1 MASTQHL
8 LYLGLH
14 IVDNVFVLSL
24 HRNALYIG
32 NAHHTVLR
40 RSQRNI
46 NYIVLVHTHAALALA
61 LQYADNLKRSLVD
74 THNLAYR
81 IFLRE
86 KAVRNRLADYGH
98 SAAAAKVTVAQNAAI
113 LNLQTGNRKAAR
125 RCTLYA
131 ARPVLVAC
139 NQLIASVDAGRNV
152 GNAVHLLFDGLHI
165 VICQLDALTG
175 RQACTAR
182 GTAAGGDNQQ
192 IAAQLG
198 DIVFYILLEA
208 KA

>member
-8 LYLGLH
+8 LYLSLH
-14 IVDNVFVLSL
+14 IVNNVFVFSL
-24 HRNALYIG
+24 HRNALHIG

-40 RSQRNI
+40 RGQRNI
-46 NYIVLVHTHAALALA
+46 DYVILVHTHAALALA
-61 LQYADNLKRSLVD
+61 LQHADNLKRCLVD

-86 KAVRNRLADYGH
+86 QAVRNRLADYGN
-98 SAAAAKVTVAQNAAI
+98 SAAAAKVTVAQNTAI

-125 RCTLYA
+125 SCALYA

-152 GNAVHLLFDGLHI
+152 GNAVHLLFDSLHI
-165 VICQLDALTG
+165 LISQLDALAG
-175 RQACTAR
+175 RQARTAR
-182 GTAAGGDNQQ
+182 RTAAGGDNQQ
-192 IAAQLG
+192 IAA
-198 DIVFYILLEA
+198 
-208 KA
+208 

>member
-14 IVDNVFVLSL
+14 IVDNVLVFSL
-24 HRNALYIG
+24 YRNTLYIG
-32 NAHHTVLR
+32 DTHHTVLR
-40 RSQRNI
+40 RGQRNI
-46 NYIVLVHTHAALALA
+46 DYVILIHTHAALPLA
-61 LQYADNLKRSLVD
+61 LQHADNLKRRLVD
-74 THNLAYR
+74 THNLTYR

-86 KAVRNRLADYGH
+86 KAVRNRLANYGH
-98 SAAAAKVTVAQNAAI
+98 SAATAKVTVAQNTAI

-125 RCTLYA
+125 SCALYA

-139 NQLIASVDAGRNV
+139 HQLIASVNAGRNV
-152 GNAVHLLFDGLHI
+152 GNAVYLLFDSLHI
-165 VICQLDALTG
+165 LIGQLNALTG
-175 RQACTAR
+175 RQARTAR

-192 IAAQLG
+192 IAAQLR
-198 DIVFYILLEA
+198 DIAFYILLEA

>member
-14 IVDNVFVLSL
+14 IINNVFVLSL

-40 RSQRNI
+40 RGQRNI
-46 NYIVLVHTHAALALA
+46 DHIVLIHTHAALSLA
-61 LQYADNLKRSLVD
+61 LQKADNLKWRLID

-81 IFLRE
+81 ITLRE
-86 KAVRNRLADYGH
+86 QAVCNSLADNCH
-98 SAAAAKVTVAQNAAI
+98 PAAAAKVTVAQNTAI

-125 RCTLYA
+125 SCALYA

-139 NQLIASVDAGRNV
+139 HQLIASVDAGRNV
-152 GNAVHLLFDGLHI
+152 GNAVYLLFDSLHI
-165 VICQLDALTG
+165 LIGQLNALTG
-175 RQACTAR
+175 RQARTAR

-192 IAAQLG
+192 VAAQLR
-198 DIVFYILLEA
+198 DIAFYILLEA